1 MGCPGVGARA
11 RRRGRWRGAEPV
23 PGPSPSLEGFL
34 EEEAFPLTFF
44 LPLGSTHGELREHF
58 LRGFIWTPGSFCSL
72 GCLELGVVLL
82 PQFCQVAWS
91 HACASDARPGNI
103 FPGGFRLGRETE
115 VVVPT

>member
-1 MGCPGVGARA
+1 MPGGGRSRVQARQVAGSGARSRA
-11 RRRGRWRGAEPV
+11 LPEPGGL
-23 PGPSPSLEGFL
+23 PGGGGVSPDL
-34 EEEAFPLTFF
+34 FF
-44 LPLGSTHGELREHF
+44 LPLGNTHGELREHF

-82 PQFCQVAWS
+82 PQLCQVAWS
-91 HACASDARPGNI
+91 HTCASDARPGNI